1 MRSER
6 DKKKTVSAVQS
17 RMKEIQR
24 EDVKNYKDLLYF
36 IPDIVYKIDPDGR
49 FVFVNEAVH
58 NLGYEPEELIGK
70 HFSVIVYPEDVE
82 NISSGV
88 VLPKYVGKRTGGEE
102 APKLFDER
110 RTGSRMT
117 RGLVFRLLPK
127 STAQSALADSL
138 KGMESKVVWG
148 ELFTTGY
155 INLKAAV
162 DKGVWVEGA
171 ARGHYEEDSR
181 IPQGRFLGTIGII
194 RDITDRKRAEEIL
207 KQTLENLEKTLE
219 GAVYALSMLSEK
231 RDPYTGG
238 HQQRVSYLASHI
250 AEEMNLLPEQVKG
263 IKVAGILHDIGKI
276 YVPAEILSKPGK
288 LTEGE
293 FGVIKFHPQVGYD
306 ILKTIDFPWPVAQVA
321 LQHHERC
328 NGSGYPAG
336 LSDDQ
341 ILLETKI
348 LSVADV
354 VEAMTFQRP
363 YRPALGIDEAL
374 KEVSNNKGTLY
385 DPASVD
391 ACLTL
396 FRKKN
401 FTFE

>member
-6 DKKKTVSAVQS
+6 DKKKTASTVQS
-17 RMKEIQR
+17 RLKTIQR

-36 IPDIVYKIDPDGR
+36 IPDIVYKIDPDGH

-70 HFSVIVYPEDVE
+70 HFSVIVYPEDIE
-82 NISSGV
+82 NISRGF

-127 STAQSALADSL
+127 STVQSAADSL
-138 KGMESKVVWG
+138 KATESKVVWG
-148 ELFTTGY
+148 ELYTTGY
-155 INLKAAV
+155 VNLKGV
-162 DKGVWVEGA
+162 SEHGVWVEGA
-171 ARGHYEEDSR
+171 ARGHYEEDIH

-194 RDITDRKRAEEIL
+194 RDITDRKRTEEIL
-207 KQTLENLEKTLE
+207 KQTLENLEKTFE
-219 GAVYALSMLSEK
+219 GTVYALSLLSEK

-250 AEEMNLLPEQVKG
+250 AEEMSLSSEQVKG

-328 NGSGYPAG
+328 NGSGYPSG
-336 LSDDQ
+336 LSGDQ
-341 ILLETKI
+341 ILLEAKI

-354 VEAMTFQRP
+354 VEAMTFHRP

-374 KEVSNNKGTLY
+374 KEVSKNKGTLY
-385 DPASVD
+385 DPAAVD

-396 FRKKN
+396 FREKN

>member
-6 DKKKTVSAVQS
+6 DKKKTASAVQS
-17 RMKEIQR
+17 RLKAIQR

-36 IPDIVYKIDPDGR
+36 IPDIVYKIDPDGH
-49 FVFVNEAVH
+49 FVFVNEAVRS
-58 NLGYEPEELIGK
+58 LGYEPDELVGK
-70 HFSVIVYPEDVE
+70 HFSVIVHPEDVE
-82 NISSGV
+82 NISRGV
-88 VLPKYVGKRTGGEE
+88 VLSRYVGKRTGGEE
-102 APKLFDER
+102 SPKLFDER

-127 STAQSALADSL
+127 STAQSAADSL
-138 KGMESKVVWG
+138 KATESKVVWG
-148 ELFTTGY
+148 ELYTTGY
-155 INLKAAV
+155 VNLKGV
-162 DKGVWVEGA
+162 SENGVWVEGA

-194 RDITDRKRAEEIL
+194 RDITDRKRTEEIL
-207 KQTLENLEKTLE
+207 KQTLENLEKTFE
-219 GAVYALSMLSEK
+219 GTVYALSLLSEK

-250 AEEMNLLPEQVKG
+250 AKEMSLSSEQVKG

-328 NGSGYPAG
+328 NGSGYPSG
-336 LSDDQ
+336 LSGDQ
-341 ILLETKI
+341 ILLEAKI

-385 DPASVD
+385 DPAAVD

-396 FRKKN
+396 FREKN